1 MVSLVSFI
9 VILLFKIV
17 IGVFGGLFYCFRVT
31 MLLITMAYFGDFVV
45 HWFRVTRALIVEI

>member
-31 MLLITMAYFGDFVV
+31 MLLITMAYFVDFVV
-45 HWFRVTRALIVEI
+45 HWFRVTRAVILEI